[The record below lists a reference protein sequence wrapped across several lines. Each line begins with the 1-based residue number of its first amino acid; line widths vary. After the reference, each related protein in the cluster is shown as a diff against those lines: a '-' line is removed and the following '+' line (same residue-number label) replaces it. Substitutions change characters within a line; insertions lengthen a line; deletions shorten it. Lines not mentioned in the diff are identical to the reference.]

1 MIRSR
6 HVTNCVVSISVGTIL
21 LTLLPGLAHA
31 AFQCASE
38 VRKQPDTGNQADFA
52 VTGYAQ
58 PYGCSKIQVSSNCVV
73 TAVALYIKKNTTP
86 SNAASA
92 SIFSDNAGTP
102 STLLETGGAMS
113 PTPSTSFGWSTST
126 FAGTTQLNSGT
137 DYWVCASAAGSEGT
151 ERYVASEGPAS
162 TAASRRYDGSA
173 WQLWNNDTATI
184 TFVMMG
190 NAPAAASS
198 VQYIRRFLVLW
209 GWWF

>member
-1 MIRSR
+1 
-6 HVTNCVVSISVGTIL
+6 
-21 LTLLPGLAHA
+21 
-31 AFQCASE
+31 
-38 VRKQPDTGNQADFA
+38 
-52 VTGYAQ
+52 
-58 PYGCSKIQVSSNCVV
+58 
-73 TAVALYIKKNTTP
+73 
-86 SNAASA
+86 
-92 SIFSDNAGTP
+92 
-102 STLLETGGAMS
+102 MS

-162 TAASRRYDGSA
+162 TGASRRYDGSA